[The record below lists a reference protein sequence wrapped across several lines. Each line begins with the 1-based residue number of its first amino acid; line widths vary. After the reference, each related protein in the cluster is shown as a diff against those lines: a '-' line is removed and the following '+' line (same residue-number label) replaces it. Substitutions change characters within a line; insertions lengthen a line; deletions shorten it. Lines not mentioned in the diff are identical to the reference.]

1 MVIMVYTNVCKHC
14 HKVFKS
20 KIRTMC
26 CKDCRD
32 KDSDKLDDIVQ
43 YLKLYPNSN
52 ALQISEELGIHPYVI
67 IKYMEEGWLGESYGE
82 FSPLPDENDCQD

>member
-1 MVIMVYTNVCKHC
+1 MIYTNVCKHC
-14 HKVFKS
+14 HKIFKS
-20 KIRTMC
+20 KINTLC
-26 CKDCRD
+26 CKECRD

-67 IKYMEEGWLGESYGE
+67 IKYMEEGWLGEAHGE
-82 FSPLPDENDCQD
+82 FSKLPDE